1 VTKPDGNPGIK
12 HSLLE
17 DVQAILASALIAAL
31 GVYLLQSSHVV
42 TGGSAGLTLLL
53 AQSFNL
59 DFALAYPLISL
70 PFMALAFWRRG
81 IRFTVK
87 SLITI
92 STLSVFSYALPQ
104 LINLSSIQAWFGA
117 ILGNLLL
124 GVAMLMMFRH
134 STSLGGFN
142 VIALIAQDRLN
153 WKAGY
158 VQMALD
164 AAVVISFAAINPSW
178 SALWAIIGVVTLN
191 FVLATNHRPDRY
203 IAG

>member
-1 VTKPDGNPGIK
+1 VSESAPAK
-12 HSLLE
+12 HSVFE
-17 DVQAILASALIAAL
+17 DIQAIITSALPAAL
-31 GVYLLQSSHVV
+31 GIYLLQSSHVV

-53 AQSFNL
+53 SKILNWNFSI
-59 DFALAYPLISL
+59 AYPLVSL
-70 PFMALAFWRRG
+70 PFMALALWRRG
-81 IRFTVK
+81 LRFTLK
-87 SLITI
+87 SIATI
-92 STLSVFSYALPQ
+92 LTLSFFNYCLPQ
-104 LINLSSIQAWFGA
+104 LLDLSSVQAWFGA

-124 GVAMLMMFRH
+124 GVAMLIMFRH

-142 VIALIAQDRLN
+142 VIALIAQDKLN

-164 AAVVISFAAINPSW
+164 AAVVLGFTMANFNL
-178 SALWAIIGVVTLN
+178 SALWAILGVATLN

>member
-1 VTKPDGNPGIK
+1 MSESAPSK
-12 HSLLE
+12 HSAFE
-17 DVQAILASALIAAL
+17 DIQAIITSALLAAL
-31 GVYLLQSSHVV
+31 GIYLLQSSHVV

-53 AQSFNL
+53 SKTFDWN
-59 DFALAYPLISL
+59 FSIAYPLISL
-70 PFMALAFWRRG
+70 PFMALALWRRG
-81 IRFTVK
+81 MRFTLK
-87 SLITI
+87 SIATI
-92 STLSVFSYALPQ
+92 LTLSFFNSCLPQ
-104 LINLSSIQAWFGA
+104 LLDLSSVQAWFGA

-124 GVAMLMMFRH
+124 GVAMLIMFRH

-142 VIALIAQDRLN
+142 VIALIAQDKLN

-164 AAVVISFAAINPSW
+164 AAVVLGFTMANFNL
-178 SALWAIIGVVTLN
+178 SALWAILGVATLN